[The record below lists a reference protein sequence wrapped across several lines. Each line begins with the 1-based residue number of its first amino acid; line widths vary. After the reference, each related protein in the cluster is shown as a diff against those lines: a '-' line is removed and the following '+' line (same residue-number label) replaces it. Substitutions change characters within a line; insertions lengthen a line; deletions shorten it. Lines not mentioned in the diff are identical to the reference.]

1 MKSEEAR
8 SVRAHNTTQHR
19 HACFALN
26 DAIQILLRTST
37 SAFCIASC
45 LFFTHSFHS
54 LIPSSCSGQWA
65 QSGRASRLQRASL
78 VVHHVFNVH
87 LWSCI
92 TSSSCSSFLNVH
104 LSRGSCWSTGSKL
117 VVLLMRPSWN
127 RLPYLT
133 RNPKQLVFLA
143 TATFN
148 YFVFFFIDVV
158 VQYPVDYFVPYFTC
172 KPWVAL

>member
-78 VVHHVFNVH
+78 VVHHVF
-87 LWSCI
+87 L
-92 TSSSCSSFLNVH
+92 
-104 LSRGSCWSTGSKL
+104 
-117 VVLLMRPSWN
+117 VLLIPQRASLA
-127 RLPYLT
+127 RLM
-133 RNPKQLVFLA
+133 LVDGFKAGRAAHAAKLES
-143 TATFN
+143 TT
-148 YFVFFFIDVV
+148 
-158 VQYPVDYFVPYFTC
+158 VPYTEYETTC
-172 KPWVAL
+172 VSCNGYL